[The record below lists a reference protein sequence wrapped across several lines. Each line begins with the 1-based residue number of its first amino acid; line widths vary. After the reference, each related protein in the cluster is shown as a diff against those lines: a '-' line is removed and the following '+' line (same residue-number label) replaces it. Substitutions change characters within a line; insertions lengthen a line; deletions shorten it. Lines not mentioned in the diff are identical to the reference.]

1 MNNKDHSGKCQGF
14 GGDVAKLSLCPSE
27 PNTNSKTE
35 FWVKEKEIAL
45 LLCQAKGATA
55 G

>member
-1 MNNKDHSGKCQGF
+1 MHLLL
-14 GGDVAKLSLCPSE
+14 KLGPCPPVLNANME
-27 PNTNSKTE
+27 KE
-35 FWVKEKEIAL
+35 FWVKAKKIIL